1 MYYSSRIPIITETEI
16 TKKKPDVT
24 SKQKFSE
31 KPRNLPKNA

>member
-16 TKKKPDVT
+16 TEKKPDVT